1 MPDVKI
7 SQLPIKTT
15 NIGKFDLIEVS
26 ESIGFPPGAN
36 YQSKKANG
44 FLLTETIF
52 ASAIIGSFYDASTQT
67 TIANTPTAMLFG
79 NMSLSNGVGL
89 ASPSAIDIFIDGIYN
104 IQFSGQI
111 FRTSGS
117 STQHIDIWL
126 RIGGLDVP
134 ESNTRIN
141 VNDHSIYHVA
151 AWNWFAQLT
160 TGQTV
165 EIMFA
170 VSNATIELRSEVAN
184 LIIPHPETPSVIVT
198 INRIG

>member
-7 SQLPIKTT
+7 SQLPVKTT
-15 NIGKFDLIEVS
+15 PINGLDLIEVS
-26 ESIGFPPGAN
+26 ESGFPPGTFT
-36 YQSKKANG
+36 SKKANG
-44 FLLTETIF
+44 FLLSESIF
-52 ASAIIGSFYDASTQT
+52 GFAKYGSFYDASTQT

-79 NMSLSNGVGL
+79 NISMSNGVGL
-89 ASPSAIDIFIDGIYN
+89 ASPSAINIFTDGVYN

-117 STQHIDIWL
+117 SSEHIDIWL
-126 RIGGLDVP
+126 RVGGLDVP

-151 AWNWFAQLT
+151 SWNWFAQLT

-165 EIMFA
+165 EIMFS
-170 VSNATIELRSEVAN
+170 VSNATIEIRSEVAN